1 MGLRVVHE
9 RCAGIDVHK
18 RQVVVCVLTP
28 EQSEVRTYWTLTGDL
43 LRMVQWLSS
52 LAIEDVAMEST
63 GVYWKPVYNVLEA
76 RGLRPV
82 LGNARQMRR
91 VPGRKTDVKDAE
103 WIAELHR
110 LGLVQASN
118 VPSREQR
125 ELRELTRYRRSLVQ
139 ERSRESQRLQKV
151 LEGANVKLASVASD
165 VLGASGRDMLQALIK
180 GEEDVQSIA
189 DLARGRLREKR
200 AQLMAALEGLLGPH
214 QRFLLREQLSHIED
228 LERRIAALDQEV
240 SDRLRPFDE
249 LIDRLDEVPG
259 LGRRTLEDILSEIG
273 TDMSRYPSESHLAS
287 WAKLCPGSYETG
299 GKQLGG
305 PTGKGNPWLRSALT
319 EAAKSAGRTRNS
331 FFRAKRGR
339 LVKRMGANK
348 ADVAIAHT
356 LLRLI
361 YRMIQTG
368 ATYQE
373 LGADYYEERG
383 RDAIK
388 RHLLKRLENLDF
400 QVELTDRRALA

>member
-1 MGLRVVHE
+1 M
-9 RCAGIDVHK
+9 
-18 RQVVVCVLTP
+18 
-28 EQSEVRTYWTLTGDL
+28 VR
-43 LRMVQWLSS
+43 WLSS
-52 LAIEDVAMEST
+52 LGVEDVAMEST

-76 RGLRPV
+76 HGLRPL

-165 VLGASGRDMLQALIK
+165 VLGASGRDMLRALIK
-180 GEEDVQSIA
+180 GEENVESIA

-200 AQLMAALEGLLGPH
+200 AELMAALEGLLGPH

-287 WAKLCPGSYETG
+287 WAKICPGSHQTG
-299 GKQLGG
+299 GKQLGA
-305 PTGKGNPWLRSALT
+305 PTGKGNPWLKPALT
-319 EAAKSAGRTRNS
+319 EAAKSAGRKRGS
-331 FFRAKRGR
+331 FFHAKRAR

-348 ADVAIAHT
+348 ANVAIAHT

-361 YRMIQTG
+361 YRMIKTG

-373 LGADYYEERG
+373 LGADYYDERG

-388 RHLLKRLENLDF
+388 RHLLKRLEKLDF
-400 QVELTDRRALA
+400 QVDLTDRRALA

>member
-43 LRMVQWLSS
+43 LRMVQWLWS
-52 LAIEDVAMEST
+52 LGVKDVAMEST

-76 RGLRPV
+76 HGLRPV

-180 GEEDVQSIA
+180 GEEDVESIA

-200 AQLMAALEGLLGPH
+200 AELMAALEGLLGPH

-287 WAKLCPGSYETG
+287 WAKLCPGSHETG
-299 GKQLGG
+299 GKQLRG

-331 FFRAKRGR
+331 FFHAKRGR

-388 RHLLKRLENLDF
+388 RHLLKRLEKLDF
-400 QVELTDRRALA
+400 QVDLTDRRALA